1 MNGVDGR
8 PAMRVVGVALEWRT
22 AGSVELMIDASPEK
36 LYASLTDVMSVGD
49 RSDECRS
56 ASWLPGARGPG
67 QVGSRFR
74 GHNRAG
80 LVRWSRVCEIL
91 VADPDRQFTFRTV
104 PERFDLSRADSTTWR
119 YELTPTEGGTLVRH
133 SYEITRLPRGPF
145 KPLYAVLFPHH
156 RDMRPAMSVT
166 LQRLAANLGGLGS
179 KGQ

>member
-1 MNGVDGR
+1 M
-8 PAMRVVGVALEWRT
+8 ALEWRT

-36 LYASLTDVMSVGD
+36 LYATLTDVTSMSG

-56 ASWLPGARGPG
+56 ASWLPGPQGAG

-74 GHNRAG
+74 GHNRAR
-80 LVRWSRVCEIL
+80 LIRWSRVCEIL
-91 VADPDRQFTFRTV
+91 VVDPGKEFAFRTV

-119 YELTPTEGGTLVRH
+119 YQLTPTEGGTLVCH

-166 LQRLAANLGGLGS
+166 LQRLAANLGGSGS
-179 KGQ
+179 PSQ

>member
-1 MNGVDGR
+1 MAR
-8 PAMRVVGVALEWRT
+8 EWRT
-22 AGSVELMIDASPEK
+22 AGSVELVIDASPEK
-36 LYASLTDVMSVGD
+36 LYASLADVTSVSD

-56 ASWLPGARGPG
+56 ASWLPGVRGPG

-80 LVRWSRVCEIL
+80 LLRWSRVCEIL
-91 VADPDRQFTFRTV
+91 VADPDTQFAFRTV

-145 KPLYAVLFPHH
+145 KALYSVLLPHH
-156 RDMRPAMSVT
+156 RDMRPAMRVT
-166 LQRLAANLGGLGS
+166 LQRLAANLGDS
-179 KGQ
+179 ASPSP